1 MTAVRLDGPAPVQ
14 QVRDMA
20 VGASHTTV
28 PREPDDSSGQPG
40 RGRGGRWR
48 LPSPVAAGALLLAAL
63 PLALLAA
70 AAWLGRHVRPSADE
84 WCFLPVVRDQG
95 IGGMIGK
102 FYVTDN
108 GRVGNGLLVGLYAQF
123 PVAGHQWYAA
133 VSTLVVVAVLWA
145 LVVLV
150 LRRARQSAPRGL
162 ALLVAAM
169 VTAVFLLATPNTYKT
184 LYWPAGSVSHT
195 VAPVLACAA
204 ALPALAAGGRRSRVA
219 ALAVVAAAGV
229 FTGTL
234 SEETSVVALVVLG
247 GLLLLGRRLVTDRA
261 WPFLRTWALTGAAGV
276 AVGTAV
282 LMTSPGSLRRRERFG
297 AGTTSI
303 LAPDSLLA
311 SARGFARIAE
321 TVLTTWEYGGVLAA
335 GFLLGLLVRPARTG
349 DGPAVLRPCRP
360 LPLACAGVLAVLVSG
375 YLCTVVT
382 YPVFGPRVATAARTW
397 NDYLLLYVLVL
408 AGLGALLGRSLRRRG
423 ARPWPVAAAA
433 AAAVLYAEAA
443 VGLAVPLHHLGQD
456 MLVRAGQW
464 DRQDASLRAAA
475 ARGAEVA
482 PYTPTPVAGM
492 LEPFRA
498 GGRIAWPARCVAEY
512 YRLERITRST
522 RLP

>member
-1 MTAVRLDGPAPVQ
+1 
-14 QVRDMA
+14 MA
-20 VGASHTTV
+20 VGASHMTV
-28 PREPDDSSGQPG
+28 PREPGDPSGQHG
-40 RGRGGRWR
+40 RWRGGRWR
-48 LPSPVAAGALLLAAL
+48 IPSPVTAGASLLAAL
-63 PLALLAA
+63 PLALLAT

-95 IGGMIGK
+95 FGGMIGK

-108 GRVGNGLLVGLYAQF
+108 GRVGNGLLVGLYARF

-133 VSTLVVVAVLWA
+133 LSALFVLAVLWA

-150 LRRARQSAPRGL
+150 LRRARQSVPRGL
-162 ALLVAAM
+162 APLVAAM
-169 VTAVFLLATPNTYKT
+169 ATAVFLLATPNTYKT

-195 VAPVLACAA
+195 VAPALACAA
-204 ALPALAAGGRRSRVA
+204 VLPALTAGTRRGRVA
-219 ALAVVAAAGV
+219 ALAVAAAAGA

-247 GLLLLGRRLVTDRA
+247 GLLLFGRRLVTDRV
-261 WPFLRTWALTGAAGV
+261 WPFLRTWALTGAAGI

-297 AGTTSI
+297 AETTSI

-311 SARGFARIAE
+311 SARGFARITE
-321 TVLTTWEYGGVLAA
+321 TVLTTWVYGGVLAA
-335 GFLLGLLVRPARTG
+335 GVLLGLLVRPARTG
-349 DGPAVLRPCRP
+349 TGPAALRPCRP

-382 YPVFGPRVATAARTW
+382 YPVFGPRIVTAARTW

-408 AGLGALLGRSLRRRG
+408 TGLGALLGRALRGRG
-423 ARPWPVAAAA
+423 DRPWAVVTAAAA
-433 AAAVLYAEAA
+433 AAGLYAASV
-443 VGLAVPLHHLGQD
+443 VGLALPLHHLGQD
-456 MLVRAGQW
+456 MRVRAGQW
-464 DRQDASLRAAA
+464 DRQDTALRAAA
-475 ARGAEVA
+475 ARGAKVA

-492 LEPFRA
+492 LEPFRN
-498 GGRIAWPARCVAEY
+498 GGRIPWPARCVAEY
-512 YRLERITRST
+512 YGLERITRST
-522 RLP
+522 RVP

>member
-1 MTAVRLDGPAPVQ
+1 
-14 QVRDMA
+14 MA

-28 PREPDDSSGQPG
+28 PREPGDSSGQPG
-40 RGRGGRWR
+40 PGRRGRWR
-48 LPSPVAAGALLLAAL
+48 LPSPVTAGALLLAAL

-95 IGGMIGK
+95 IAGMVGK

-123 PVAGHQWYAA
+123 PVAGHQWYATLSTLLVLA
-133 VSTLVVVAVLWA
+133 VSWA
-145 LVVLV
+145 LVILL
-150 LRRARQSAPRGL
+150 LRRARLAVPRGL
-162 ALLVAAM
+162 ALLVAAA

-204 ALPALAAGGRRSRVA
+204 VLPALAARARRSRVA
-219 ALAVVAAAGV
+219 ASAVVAVAGV

-261 WPFLRTWALTGAAGV
+261 WPFVRTWALTGAAGI

-282 LMTSPGSLRRRERFG
+282 LMTSPGSRRRRERFG
-297 AGTTSI
+297 AETGSI

-321 TVLTTWEYGGVLAA
+321 SVLTTWEYGGVLAA
-335 GFLLGLLVRPARTG
+335 GVLLGPFVRPARTG
-349 DGPAVLRPCRP
+349 AGPAVLRPCRP

-382 YPVFGPRVATAARTW
+382 YPVFGPRVVTAARTW
-397 NDYLLLYVLVL
+397 NDYLFLYVLVL
-408 AGLGALLGRSLRRRG
+408 AGLGALLGRALRRRS
-423 ARPWPVAAAA
+423 ARPWTVAAAA
-433 AAAVLYAEAA
+433 LAAVLYAASV

-456 MLVRAGQW
+456 MRVRAGQW

-512 YRLERITRST
+512 YRLDRITRST
-522 RLP
+522 RVP